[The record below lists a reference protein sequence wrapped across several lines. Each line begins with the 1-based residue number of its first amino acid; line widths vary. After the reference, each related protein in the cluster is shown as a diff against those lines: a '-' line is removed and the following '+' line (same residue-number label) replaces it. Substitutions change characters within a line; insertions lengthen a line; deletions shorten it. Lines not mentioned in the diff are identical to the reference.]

1 MNSCYPARP
10 YGISANRFFNL
21 ADVLFN
27 DRAAS
32 HEPAAWTPVVD
43 VLESTAQY
51 ELHAELPGVSGS
63 EVKVVVRD
71 GVLTLS
77 GERAVPAP
85 VEGTKTHLA
94 ERRSGAFQRRFA
106 LPKDADGERVSA
118 EFKNGILTIAVPKRE
133 EVKPREIE
141 VKVS

>member
-10 YGISANRFFNL
+10 YGIAANRFFNL

-27 DRAAS
+27 DRSAA
-32 HEPAAWTPVVD
+32 EATAWTPSVD
-43 VLESTAQY
+43 VLESPTQY
-51 ELHAELPGVSGS
+51 ELHAELPGVTGS

-77 GERAVPAP
+77 GERATVAPA
-85 VEGTKTHLA
+85 EGTKTHLS

-118 EFKNGILTIAVPKRE
+118 EFKNGILTVAVPKRE